1 VSWIN
6 LAKDRNKWS
15 GLVITVMHLRVIL
28 TFWEF
33 LDKVRHYQRLE
44 KEPTPWRKTFI

>member
-15 GLVITVMHLRVIL
+15 GLVITVTKLRLPL
-28 TFWEF
+28 TMWEF
-33 LDKVRHYQRLE
+33 LDKVRNWQRLK
-44 KEPTPWRKTFI
+44 KEPTSWRKTFI

>member
-6 LAKDRNKWS
+6 LAKDRNKLS
-15 GLVITVMHLRVIL
+15 GLVITVMNLRVTL

-33 LDKVRHYQRLE
+33 LDKVRNYPRL
-44 KEPTPWRKTFI
+44 KREPTSRRKTFI

>member
-15 GLVITVMHLRVIL
+15 GLVITVMKVRVTL
-28 TFWEF
+28 TLWEF
-33 LDKVRHYQRLE
+33 LDKVRNYQRLK
-44 KEPTPWRKTFI
+44 KEPTS